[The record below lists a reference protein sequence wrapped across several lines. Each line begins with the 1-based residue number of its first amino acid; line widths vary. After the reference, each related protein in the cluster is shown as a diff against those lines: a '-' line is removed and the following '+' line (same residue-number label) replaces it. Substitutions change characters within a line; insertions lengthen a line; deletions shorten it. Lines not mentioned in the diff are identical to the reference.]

1 MALYRLIA
9 ASPQLAPGGL
19 HVYDGHIRARDLATR
34 ADEIAAAFAPVD
46 AFVRELKTAGLPVPR
61 VVSGGTPT
69 FGVHARRADFE
80 CSPGTCI
87 FWDHSYATKFPDLD
101 FLPAALLLTR
111 VISRPAANRLCLDL
125 GYKSVSP
132 DNPDPR
138 VHLLDLPDAK
148 AVMHSEE
155 HLVVESAD
163 AARFNVGDVLYGVPF
178 HVCPTVA
185 LYSEAVTVAGDRATG
200 AWPVVARERKLS
212 V

>member
-1 MALYRLIA
+1 
-9 ASPQLAPGGL
+9 
-19 HVYDGHIRARDLATR
+19 
-34 ADEIAAAFAPVD
+34 
-46 AFVRELKTAGLPVPR
+46 
-61 VVSGGTPT
+61 
-69 FGVHARRADFE
+69 
-80 CSPGTCI
+80 
-87 FWDHSYATKFPDLD
+87 
-101 FLPAALLLTR
+101 LLTR

-138 VHLLDLPDAK
+138 VQLLDLPDAK
-148 AVMHSEE
+148 AVMHNEE

-185 LYSEAVTVAGDRATG
+185 LYSEAVTVEGHLATG